1 MFQRTS
7 PSPENAAVNTPP
19 AHPLTRF
26 IGVGSIATV
35 VQLGLLAGL
44 ATVIEQTWANL
55 IAWTVSTL
63 IANAAHRRVTFG
75 IKDPAGARRDM
86 LVASAFSI
94 AALVLST
101 AALNQLQIS
110 HAVGAVLVLVA
121 VNALVGAVRYAG
133 LHWWFISRAAREVD
147 RLGTGPFAAAA

>member
-1 MFQRTS
+1 MFPHGR
-7 PSPENAAVNTPP
+7 PSAEAAVTNTAP

-26 IGVGSIATV
+26 IGVGGIATV

-75 IKDPAGARRDM
+75 IHDPAGARRDM
-86 LVASAFSI
+86 LVATIFSI

-101 AALNQLQIS
+101 AALSQLQIS

-121 VNALVGAVRYAG
+121 VNALVGAVRYAA
-133 LHWWFISRAAREVD
+133 LHWWFITRGSEVVD
-147 RLGTGPFAAAA
+147 QLGTGPFAAAT